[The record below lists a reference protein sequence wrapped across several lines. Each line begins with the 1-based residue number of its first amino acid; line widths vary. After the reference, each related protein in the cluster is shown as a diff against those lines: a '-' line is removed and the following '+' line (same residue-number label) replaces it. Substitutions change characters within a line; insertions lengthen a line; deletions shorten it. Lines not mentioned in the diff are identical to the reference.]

1 MTNQEILE
9 NYPNDKFIGI
19 IKVGLRGIKEIFHD
33 KQTYN
38 KRYDK
43 VWDSGFDLE
52 ARVLRDI

>member
-1 MTNQEILE
+1 MTDQEILE

-19 IKVGLRGIKEIFHD
+19 IKVGQHGIREIFHD